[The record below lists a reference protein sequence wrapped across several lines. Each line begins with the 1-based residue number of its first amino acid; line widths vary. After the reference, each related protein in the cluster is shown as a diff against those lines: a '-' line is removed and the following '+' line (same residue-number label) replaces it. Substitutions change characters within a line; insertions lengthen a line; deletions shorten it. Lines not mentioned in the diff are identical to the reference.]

1 MLPSIEDIVDA
12 FASMSAQEWSV
23 VVGSVMWLVL
33 LWMPLRGIDR
43 RDRIAGA
50 TYALWLGTAGF
61 ILILAV
67 PRKMSAS
74 SYSSDHFFLLLALA
88 AIAFI
93 RWVTRRR
100 VVLEVP
106 LKKETRV

>member
-1 MLPSIEDIVDA
+1 MLPSIDDIVNA

-23 VVGSVMWLVL
+23 VLGYGMWFVL
-33 LWMPLRGIDR
+33 LVMPLRGIDR

-50 TYALWLGTAGF
+50 TYALWLGAAGLL
-61 ILILAV
+61 LIMAV
-67 PRKMSAS
+67 PGKMNDAR
-74 SYSSDHFFLLLALA
+74 YSSEHFFLMLALA
-88 AIAFI
+88 AIGFL

-106 LKKETRV
+106 VKKETRA